1 MSGGYAGA
9 KRTQMFLCH
18 YLQRTADARDLGIRF
33 VTLAPRQFLV
43 GTVIGEAAVAAY
55 GAEAGVSGEA
65 YMRRRFPDPLD
76 ADDVARAIVAIA
88 TDEDHHACTVFDLTA
103 AGLVPAG

>member
-33 VTLAPRQFLV
+33 VTVAPRQFLV
-43 GTVIGEAAVAAY
+43 GTVIGEAAAAAY
-55 GAEAGVSGEA
+55 GAEAGVSGHTPA
-65 YMRRRFPDPLD
+65 LPGPAGPGRRRTRDRRDRQRRGPS
-76 ADDVARAIVAIA
+76 R
-88 TDEDHHACTVFDLTA
+88 FDGLRPHRC
-103 AGLVPAG
+103 GLVPAA